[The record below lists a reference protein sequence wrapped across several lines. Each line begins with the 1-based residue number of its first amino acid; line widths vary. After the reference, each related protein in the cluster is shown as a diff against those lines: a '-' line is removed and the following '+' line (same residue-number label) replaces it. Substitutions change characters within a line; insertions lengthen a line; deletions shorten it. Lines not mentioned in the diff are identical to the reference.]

1 MIELGIQI
9 KNEVGT
15 DKISVE
21 MFPRDSDANPI
32 EKDVLS
38 GLFPHVVDLLNGLL
52 GGEGFRKMEKIAK
65 SGTDEES
72 PILNRNGIPV
82 SIPMT
87 KEYLMDKGLIEPEGG
102 VTPIGKDS
110 VIIVD

>member
-1 MIELGIQI
+1 L
-9 KNEVGT
+9 
-15 DKISVE
+15 
-21 MFPRDSDANPI
+21 PRDSDANPI

-65 SGTDEES
+65 NGADEES

-87 KEYLMDKGLIEPEGG
+87 KEYLIDKGLIEPEGG
-102 VTPIGKDS
+102 VTPISKDS
-110 VIIVD
+110 VTIIG